1 MASRYTYAGI
11 GGDGVLVVVVGGG
24 GGGEFG
30 QFFPFGR
37 SVAVN
42 CWCIWIYVVT
52 VSLQKVLHNDNNM
65 IYYIVTPHMIETGV

>member
-1 MASRYTYAGI
+1 MKGKRGASRYTYAGI
-11 GGDGVLVVVVGGG
+11 GGDGVLVVVVVG

-42 CWCIWIYVVT
+42 WYIYIWIYAVT
-52 VSLQKVLHNDNNM
+52 VSLQKVLHNR
-65 IYYIVTPHMIETGV
+65 